1 MPLSELKI
9 ETEYRSLLTDI
20 SGEFLIPA
28 LREAV
33 QYDRAVGFFSSTILS
48 NTSYG
53 IEGLIKNGGRI
64 RLVASPYLT
73 DDDIAA
79 IKAGYKQRDEVIK
92 SVLHKEMKEPEN
104 EFEQER
110 LNLLAN
116 LIKDGFLDIKIAFCD
131 NDSQVGMYHEK
142 LGLITDSCGNT
153 IAFSG
158 SMNET
163 NTAINVNYE
172 AIDVFRS
179 WTNEFENERVN
190 KKRNAFT
197 AIWNDSEPGIEVIS
211 FPELN
216 EVIIEKYKKSDI
228 DYNTFETVFPPVP
241 TILKKR
247 KTHSELPCRP
257 DKPPFYDYQE
267 EAIDTWA
274 SHGFQGIFDMAT
286 GTGKTITALGSIVR
300 ISDEFHG
307 KLAVIIVC
315 PYQHLVEQWVEDLE
329 KFNISP
335 IIGYSESTQK
345 NWKNRLESAIRN
357 QKLSVRGKDFFCFI
371 CTNATYSSEYVQNT
385 ISKIRGKCLFVVD
398 EAHNFGARYLSE
410 LLNENF
416 QYRLALSATLDRY
429 GDPTGT
435 KKLYDY
441 FGDKCISYDLGRA
454 IKEKKLTRYKYYPII
469 VSLND
474 DELNKYSNISK
485 SMQKCLVKAKDGTYK
500 LNEKGKKLAMARSR
514 IVAAAESKL
523 QALLKKIGPYKDKYN
538 ILVYCGSASLPDY
551 TRDKLEV
558 YEEETRQIDA
568 VTDMLGN
575 KLGMRVSQFTSKENV
590 EKREL
595 LKSEFASGDNLQA
608 LIAIKCLDEGV
619 NIPSIKTAFILAS
632 TTNPKE
638 YIQRRGRVLRLAEG
652 KEYAE
657 IYDFITLPMPLGS
670 SIYMTD
676 ESKNLTITMVKNELA
691 RAFEFARLAD
701 NYVESNAMLDDI
713 REEYGIE
720 EEDYS
725 FVEEF
730 DYYE

>member
-1 MPLSELKI
+1 MPLNDLKI
-9 ETEYRSLLTDI
+9 ETEYRSLLTNI
-20 SGEFLIPA
+20 SSEFLTPA
-28 LREAV
+28 LREAT

-53 IEGLIKNGGRI
+53 IEGLIKNGGKI
-64 RLVASPYLT
+64 HLVASPYLT
-73 DDDIAA
+73 EDDIEA
-79 IKAGYKQRDEVIK
+79 IKAGYKKRDDIIR
-92 SVLHKEMKEPEN
+92 SALHKGMKKPESD
-104 EFEQER
+104 FEQER

-116 LIKDGFLDIKIAFCD
+116 LIKDGYLDIKIAFCE
-131 NDSQVGMYHEK
+131 NERQVGMYHEK
-142 LGLITDSCGNT
+142 LGLITDSSGNT

-163 NTAINVNYE
+163 DTAINLNYE
-172 AIDVFRS
+172 TIDVFRS
-179 WTNEFENERVN
+179 WTNEFEKERVN
-190 KKRNAFT
+190 KKRNAFV

-216 EVIIEKYKKSDI
+216 EEIIERYKKTDI
-228 DYNTFETVFPPVP
+228 DYNQFETKFPPIP
-241 TILKKR
+241 STIIRR
-247 KTHSELPCRP
+247 KVHSKLPCRP
-257 DKPPFYDYQE
+257 CELPFYDYQE
-267 EAIDTWA
+267 EAINKWA
-274 SHGFQGIFDMAT
+274 SQEFCGIYDMAT

-300 ISDEFHG
+300 ISDELSG

-329 KFNISP
+329 RFNISP
-335 IIGYSESTQK
+335 IIGYSDSSQK

-357 QKLSVRGKDFFCFI
+357 QKLNINGKEFFCFI
-371 CTNATYSSEYVQNT
+371 CTNATYSSVYVQNT
-385 ISKIRGKCLFVVD
+385 LTKIRGKCLFIVD
-398 EAHNFGARYLSE
+398 EAHNFGSRYLRE
-410 LLNENF
+410 LLNDKF
-416 QYRLALSATLDRY
+416 QYRLALSATLERY
-429 GDPTGT
+429 EDLEGT

-441 FGDKCISYDLGRA
+441 FGNKCISYDLGRA
-454 IKEKKLTRYKYYPII
+454 INEKKLTRYKYYPII
-469 VSLND
+469 VSLNY
-474 DELNKYSNISK
+474 DELNKYTNLSK
-485 SMQKCLVKAKDGTYK
+485 AIQRCLVKTKDGTYK
-500 LNEKGKKLAMARSR
+500 LNEKGKRLAMERSR
-514 IVAAAESKL
+514 IVAAAENKL
-523 QALLKKIGPYKDKYN
+523 KVLLQKIEPYKDKYN
-538 ILVYCGSASLPDY
+538 LLVYCGSASLSDY
-551 TRDKLEV
+551 TSDKLDIF
-558 YEEETRQIDA
+558 EEETRQIDA

-575 KLGMRVSQFTSKENV
+575 KLGMKVSQFTSKENI

-595 LKSEFASGDNLQA
+595 LKSEFASGNNLQA

-638 YIQRRGRVLRLAEG
+638 YIQRRGRVLRLADG
-652 KEYAE
+652 KDYAE

-701 NYVESNAMLDDI
+701 NYVESNSILDDI
-713 REEYGIE
+713 REEYGVE

>member
-20 SGEFLIPA
+20 SSEFLIPA

-53 IEGLIKNGGRI
+53 IEGLVKNGGKI

-73 DDDIAA
+73 DDDVSA
-79 IKAGYKQRDEVIK
+79 IKAGYKQRDDVIK
-92 SVLHKEMKEPEN
+92 KALHKEMKEPES

-131 NDSQVGMYHEK
+131 NDLQVGMYHEK

-216 EVIIEKYKKSDI
+216 EEIIEKYKKSDI
-228 DYNTFETVFPPVP
+228 DYNKFETEFPPVP
-241 TILKKR
+241 AILNKR
-247 KTHSELPCRP
+247 KIHSELPCRP
-257 DKPPFYDYQE
+257 DKPQFYDYQD

-274 SHGFQGIFDMAT
+274 AHGFQGIFDMAT

-300 ISDEFHG
+300 ISDEFNG

-329 KFNISP
+329 KFNICP
-335 IIGYSESTQK
+335 IIGYSESSQK

-357 QKLSVRGKDFFCFI
+357 QKLNVRGKDFFCFI
-371 CTNATYSSEYVQNT
+371 CTNATYSSEYVQSA

-410 LLNENF
+410 LLNEQF

-485 SMQKCLVKAKDGTYK
+485 AMQKCLVKAKNGTYK
-500 LNEKGKKLAMARSR
+500 LNEKGKKLAMARAR

-523 QALLKKIGPYKDKYN
+523 QALLREIEPYKDKYN

-595 LKSEFASGDNLQA
+595 LKTEFASGDNIQA

-701 NYVESNAMLDDI
+701 NYVESNAILDEI

-730 DYYE
+730 DYYD